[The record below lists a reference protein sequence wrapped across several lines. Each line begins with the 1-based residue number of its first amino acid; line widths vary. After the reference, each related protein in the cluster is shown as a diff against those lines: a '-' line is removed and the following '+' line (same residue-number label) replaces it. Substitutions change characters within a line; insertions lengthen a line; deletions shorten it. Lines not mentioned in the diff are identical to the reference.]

1 MEQNSI
7 KHCVCLWK
15 TGFYLHIAIIY
26 TRYIVFGRI
35 NELCEVN
42 HWIAFSICL
51 FKHSKEFST
60 LNVRTFIYEN
70 SLDLFDKLIAITRS
84 MSSMIQSYHKIFTP
98 TNKHGPKYC
107 NENIYTQ
114 QGSCGR
120 LYFSKAI
127 NVRATNNF

>member
-1 MEQNSI
+1 M
-7 KHCVCLWK
+7 
-15 TGFYLHIAIIY
+15 
-26 TRYIVFGRI
+26 
-35 NELCEVN
+35 
-42 HWIAFSICL
+42 

-60 LNVRTFIYEN
+60 FNVQTFIYEN
-70 SLDLFDKLIAITRS
+70 EKFLQLSIYFDKLIAITRS
-84 MSSMIQSYHKIFTP
+84 MSSMIQSYHKIFTL

-114 QGSCGR
+114 QGSFAR